1 MSRGYACILHMHTL
15 AVEVSIKDIV
25 KATELDAA
33 GQKVEKERP
42 KYIRSHAKATV
53 RIGFNCPVPIEKY
66 ADMPFTLRDEGKTIA
81 LGRVVKYKPVHGAAT
96 RVAELTKKLE

>member
-1 MSRGYACILHMHTL
+1 MHTL

-25 KATELDAA
+25 KATEVDGS

-53 RIGFNCPVPIEKY
+53 RIGFNTPVPVEKY
-66 ADMPFTLRDEGKTIA
+66 ADVAPLGRFTLRDECKTIA
-81 LGRVVKYKPVHGAAT
+81 TGRVVKYKPVK
-96 RVAELTKKLE
+96 ELLPE